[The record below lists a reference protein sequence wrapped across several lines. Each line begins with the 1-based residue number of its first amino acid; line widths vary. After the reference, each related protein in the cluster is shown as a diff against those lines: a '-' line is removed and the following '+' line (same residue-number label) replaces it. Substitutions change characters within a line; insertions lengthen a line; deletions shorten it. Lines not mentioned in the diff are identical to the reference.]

1 MKYYLGNTFTEVF
14 RRENYLLGPEG
25 CLYVG
30 VSLCRP
36 CGLTIF
42 DARTVFVTDASFVF
56 GHCLVGR
63 DVFCVVIR
71 ACAGCWTNPV
81 CSVAVI
87 ALSGA
92 GFGPQLLE

>member
-1 MKYYLGNTFTEVF
+1 M
-14 RRENYLLGPEG
+14 
-25 CLYVG
+25 
-30 VSLCRP
+30 CRP